1 MRGTAH
7 RRFKDAGDRNLY
19 KTHRVIKPDGSAF
32 TYETKMAEPGPLES
46 AAAVGPHTQGKG
58 FATYSVAQRGAPDS
72 PHSMQGMEK
81 QRVQERIDRAGQK
94 ATIDALRTRP
104 QAYRSTDKH
113 ALRMARPSKRHSPSR
128 VMVVAQFCDGQDSPH
143 MIEWGVKRSQVR
155 VSPLR
160 PHENT

>member
-1 MRGTAH
+1 M
-7 RRFKDAGDRNLY
+7 KQ
-19 KTHRVIKPDGSAF
+19 
-32 TYETKMAEPGPLES
+32 KMAEPGPLES

-128 VMVVAQFCDGQDSPH
+128 VMVVAQFCDGQDSTR
-143 MIEWGVKRSQVR
+143 MLEWGSRYRRSIFSFHCQFQSTRSVCVGGDR
-155 VSPLR
+155 TRRSCDR
-160 PHENT
+160 P